1 MKVFGSYKWTTHA
14 TNLFPSVSSH
24 MFSAQSGLLAL
35 NPAVLFT
42 GVPVYLFLRPRVV
55 LHLIIGVA
63 LHSQIN
69 CATERKA
76 KKSRITAKR

>member
-1 MKVFGSYKWTTHA
+1 
-14 TNLFPSVSSH
+14 
-24 MFSAQSGLLAL
+24 MFSAQSSLLAL

-69 CATERKA
+69 CAAERKA